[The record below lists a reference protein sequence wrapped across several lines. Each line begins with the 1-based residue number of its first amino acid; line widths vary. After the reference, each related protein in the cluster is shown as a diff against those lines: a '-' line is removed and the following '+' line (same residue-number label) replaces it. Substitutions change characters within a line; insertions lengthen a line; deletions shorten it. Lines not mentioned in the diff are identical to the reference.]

1 MESRFGIGPE
11 NVLFAGIIMCA
22 YFSPEVLQA
31 WAVKEL
37 INGKPKQRRRL
48 TRKRRKCANISIR
61 GLRTVVSY
69 IYKIVGAAAM
79 WVRSLVNKSS

>member
-69 IYKIVGAAAM
+69 IYIYDCRRSSHVG
-79 WVRSLVNKSS
+79 SLFSK